1 MLTNRLQ
8 REPGQEV
15 EEDGLTVRYLRALRT
30 ARMALMKANVPPN
43 DPLWRAVARAWN
55 AAATLRG
62 SAVTPADRWW

>member
-15 EEDGLTVRYLRALRT
+15 EEDGLAVRYLRALRA
-30 ARMALMKANVPPN
+30 ARMALIQANVPPN

-55 AAATLRG
+55 AAASLRG
-62 SAVTPADRWW
+62 PAAAAADRWW